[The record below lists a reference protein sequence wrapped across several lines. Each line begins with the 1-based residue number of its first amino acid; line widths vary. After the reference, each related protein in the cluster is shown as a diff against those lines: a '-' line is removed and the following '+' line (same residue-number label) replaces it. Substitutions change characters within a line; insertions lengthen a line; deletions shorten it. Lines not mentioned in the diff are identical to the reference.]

1 LLSRNKR
8 KTVYSLCITVSTFL
22 LASLIAVRFTR
33 EHIAEQAN
41 AQYADGVRSALQI
54 FFHPFVIQTATI
66 FCLFLV
72 VGLVAWVSGSS
83 RAAISL
89 RNQVG
94 LLFSGKLHTRLFG
107 DGSNQFAD
115 WIGRN
120 KRLLEWL
127 AVSVL
132 AILMLLVR
140 LTLKSLI
147 LYVFALIVVVLAIEV
162 VGVTSTERDLQK
174 N

>member
-1 LLSRNKR
+1 
-8 KTVYSLCITVSTFL
+8 
-22 LASLIAVRFTR
+22 
-33 EHIAEQAN
+33 
-41 AQYADGVRSALQI
+41 
-54 FFHPFVIQTATI
+54 
-66 FCLFLV
+66 
-72 VGLVAWVSGSS
+72 
-83 RAAISL
+83 
-89 RNQVG
+89 
-94 LLFSGKLHTRLFG
+94 LFG